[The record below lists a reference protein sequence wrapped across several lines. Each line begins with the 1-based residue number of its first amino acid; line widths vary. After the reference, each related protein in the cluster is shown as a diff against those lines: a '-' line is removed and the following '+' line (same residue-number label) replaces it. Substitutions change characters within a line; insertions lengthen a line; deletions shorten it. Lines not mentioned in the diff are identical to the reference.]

1 MKISKNLRLALFIL
15 PVFFQQPV
23 NSQPATGAWWM
34 TEPISLIQTNLRETD
49 SGLDGA
55 QLVREV
61 KAFPANTIL
70 FSVGGITAH
79 YPTDVPFHFR
89 SDYLPEGK
97 DLVGEVL
104 DEAHRSEIRIIG
116 RFDFSRARKAVYDA
130 HPEWFYAQ
138 KDGSPV
144 VDDNDLYS
152 VCINGGYYNEK
163 ALEILAE
170 ALGRYDLDGLF
181 FNWFGNI
188 TSDYKG
194 NYIGLCHCG
203 VCESGFRARFG
214 RSIPDRSDRDYDAF
228 MFDSKMAVAKKI
240 RDLIREKRP
249 KALFMTYIDDYTDG
263 IVTEADFYKWRAL
276 PQWIYTASEHV
287 NRGLNSHPDKMP
299 FSLVMPYQEMRY
311 RFATIS
317 GDGIRALLYQNMA
330 QGAFPTFVN
339 LGGMEQPD
347 RTAMDA
353 ARPVFRFYQAHQAD
367 YLGQRS
373 AARVILYARQDLSW
387 REGAPAYRGF
397 YRLLT
402 ELHVPFKVTN
412 RVTEI
417 DPKDIDMV
425 VIPEGPTPPE
435 LDAYIQ
441 KGGAVLIAGTTHPG
455 LELSPPAKLWEGVK
469 SAYFRIQDHTAFP
482 SLQSADVVF
491 LEGDYLETGPI
502 PTPVTL
508 IPPGQFGPP
517 DKVAVLNEVT
527 DKPGLIL
534 KDLGKG
540 HVAWIPWDI
549 GGLYYLYSN
558 NKHRLFVSDLIRY
571 LVPEDHL
578 QLTTN
583 AHSSVEITV
592 MRHPDPDR
600 VNLHLVNL
608 SGHAGT
614 GFSEAI
620 EMRDIS
626 IRIRGEFS
634 KAVSLVDGQS
644 YPVTVS
650 DGYSAFSIPEL
661 EEYIVVVL
669 TIGL

>member
-1 MKISKNLRLALFIL
+1 
-15 PVFFQQPV
+15 
-23 NSQPATGAWWM
+23 
-34 TEPISLIQTNLRETD
+34 
-49 SGLDGA
+49 
-55 QLVREV
+55 
-61 KAFPANTIL
+61 
-70 FSVGGITAH
+70 
-79 YPTDVPFHFR
+79 
-89 SDYLPEGK
+89 
-97 DLVGEVL
+97 
-104 DEAHRSEIRIIG
+104 
-116 RFDFSRARKAVYDA
+116 
-130 HPEWFYAQ
+130 
-138 KDGSPV
+138 
-144 VDDNDLYS
+144 
-152 VCINGGYYNEK
+152 
-163 ALEILAE
+163 
-170 ALGRYDLDGLF
+170 
-181 FNWFGNI
+181 
-188 TSDYKG
+188 
-194 NYIGLCHCG
+194 
-203 VCESGFRARFG
+203 
-214 RSIPDRSDRDYDAF
+214 
-228 MFDSKMAVAKKI
+228 
-240 RDLIREKRP
+240 
-249 KALFMTYIDDYTDG
+249 
-263 IVTEADFYKWRAL
+263 
-276 PQWIYTASEHV
+276 
-287 NRGLNSHPDKMP
+287 
-299 FSLVMPYQEMRY
+299 
-311 RFATIS
+311 
-317 GDGIRALLYQNMA
+317 
-330 QGAFPTFVN
+330 
-339 LGGMEQPD
+339 
-347 RTAMDA
+347 
-353 ARPVFRFYQAHQAD
+353 
-367 YLGQRS
+367 
-373 AARVILYARQDLSW
+373 
-387 REGAPAYRGF
+387 
-397 YRLLT
+397 LLT

-634 KAVSLVDGQS
+634 KAVSLEGGQS

-650 DGYSAFSIPEL
+650 GGYSTFSIPEL